1 MVGIHYTPI
10 HTTFFLYYINY
21 NKYVLI
27 KNICMYCIND
37 QNIILWFINFD
48 IKYKRVVSSKFM
60 ATSCRKHLSF

>member
-1 MVGIHYTPI
+1 MVGIRYTPI
-10 HTTFFLYYINY
+10 HTTFLLYYINY

-48 IKYKRVVSSKFM
+48 IKYKRVVS
-60 ATSCRKHLSF
+60 